1 MRLPTS
7 LAVLPLALAALLL
20 GAGPA
25 SAQQPPIP
33 NPAEIKKKIRAAFPK
48 LVEAAEVDKIT
59 FGEGDIVTISYKKI
73 PTDPKDIAKA
83 LGKDIGTDKIPD
95 QMLDQYIGMFAPQIA
110 EVLNEHLKDIGE
122 LINTKTIKIKSKRI
136 PPGKHR
142 IGLVFKGEKPD
153 SVVIFDKKDHMEE
166 GQKKLKKPIVI
177 KLKTKSSGI
186 KKTVELKLKEP
197 KKKKKGKLEFDLFV
211 SALRYE
217 AKIKKP
223 LEIID

>member
-1 MRLPTS
+1 MR
-7 LAVLPLALAALLL
+7 LAVLPLALAALLF

-25 SAQQPPIP
+25 AAQQPPIP
-33 NPAEIKKKIRAAFPK
+33 NPAEIKKRIREAFPK
-48 LVEAAEVDKIT
+48 LVEAAEVEKIT
-59 FGEGDIVTISYKKI
+59 FGEEDAVTISYKKI

-122 LINTKTIKIKSKRI
+122 LINKKTIKVKSKKI
-136 PPGKHR
+136 PAGKHR
-142 IGLVFKGEKPD
+142 IGIVFKGEKPD
-153 SVVIFDKKDHMEE
+153 AIVIFDKKDHMEE
-166 GQKKLKKPIVI
+166 GQKKLKKPVVI
-177 KLKTKSSGI
+177 KLKTKSSEI
-186 KKTVELKLKEP
+186 KKTVELKLKKP
-197 KKKKKGKLEFDLFV
+197 KKEKKDKVQFDIYL

-223 LEIID
+223 LELVD

>member
-1 MRLPTS
+1 MRL
-7 LAVLPLALAALLL
+7 AVVPLALTALLL
-20 GAGPA
+20 GAGTA
-25 SAQQPPIP
+25 AAQQPPIP
-33 NPAEIKKKIRAAFPK
+33 NPAEIKKKIREAFPK
-48 LVEAAEVDKIT
+48 LVEAAEVEKVT
-59 FGEGDIVTISYKKI
+59 FGEEEALVINYKKI

-122 LINTKTIKIKSKRI
+122 VINKKTIKIKSKKI

-142 IGLVFKGEKPD
+142 IGLVFKGEKPE
-153 SVVIFDKKDHMEE
+153 SIVIFDKKDHMEE
-166 GQKKLKKPIVI
+166 GQKKLKKPVVI
-177 KLKTKSSGI
+177 KLKTKSSDI
-186 KKTVELKLKEP
+186 KKTVKLELKEP
-197 KKKKKGKLEFDLFV
+197 KKKKKGKVQFDIYL

-223 LEIID
+223 LELID